1 MKDIYII
8 RHEPDGEGAPY
19 FFDLSW
25 TPDLPTFHYPSEN
38 PVQGAL
44 STCYRAMAD
53 IPQLTAD
60 WLPDH
65 FLASKDFLAVC
76 DAFECKYV
84 SRPVELFTQG
94 IAKQDKSYFFFAVV
108 ERLRA
113 MDLNS
118 SSFVLDSNVK
128 LGAFDLKDSSYERI
142 DKLVV
147 LENID
152 SDLFYFE
159 EIHEVACSARFL
171 NECVNKKI
179 HGLTFKKIDDD
190 YRYAPWDDF

>member
-1 MKDIYII
+1 MNDIYII
-8 RHEPDGEGAPY
+8 SYEPDGEGAPY

-25 TPDLPTFHYPSEN
+25 VPDLPTFHYPSEN
-38 PVQGAL
+38 PVQGSL
-44 STCYRAMAD
+44 SSCYRALAD
-53 IPQLTAD
+53 VSQLTAD

-65 FLASKDFLAVC
+65 FLASKDFLDVC

-94 IAKQDKSYFFFAVV
+94 VIEQDKSYFFFAVV

-113 MDLNS
+113 MDLDNS
-118 SSFVLDSNVK
+118 SFMLDSNVK
-128 LGAFDLKDSSYERI
+128 SDDFKRQNYERI

-147 LENID
+147 SENIE

-159 EIHEVACSARFL
+159 EIHEVVCSDRFFK
-171 NECVNKKI
+171 ECVNKKI